1 MFVVISQLPTD
12 SYMYTRSANLC
23 RRHANQCHTP
33 NGMYMY
39 SSVHLNIGD
48 V

>member
-23 RRHANQCHTP
+23 RRHANH
-33 NGMYMY
+33 MY